1 MEEVLRQ
8 FDRWDAYLHGK
19 EQQLQ
24 QQIAALESEYG
35 AAVDGSGDVTSV
47 MM

>member
-24 QQIAALESEYG
+24 QQIAVLETEYST
-35 AAVDGSGDVTSV
+35 ASDSSGDVSSV